1 MLKALFAKIAALSAS
16 SIGVIGGAD
25 GPTAVIVAENTDK
38 ALGFTT
44 ANIGEAL
51 LCSVAGM
58 VGIFI
63 VVGIIILSV
72 SVLNKLGTRNKKD

>member
-1 MLKALFAKIAALSAS
+1 MFNTLAKT
-16 SIGVIGGAD
+16 VE
-25 GPTAVIVAENTDK
+25 TTVAEVAASEVATQ
-38 ALGFTT
+38 AAEIGFTT
-44 ANIGEAL
+44 ANIKEAL

-72 SVLNKLGTRNKKD
+72 SLLNKVGAKKKKDK

>member
-1 MLKALFAKIAALSAS
+1 MFNFFLLASAFS
-16 SIGVIGGAD
+16 GIQ
-25 GPTAVIVAENTDK
+25 
-38 ALGFTT
+38 FTT
-44 ANIGEAL
+44 ENIKEAL

-72 SVLNKLGTRNKKD
+72 SILNKAGTGKKKDDK

>member
-1 MLKALFAKIAALSAS
+1 MFNTLAKTVETTVTELATSEVATEAAKIGFS
-16 SIGVIGGAD
+16 
-25 GPTAVIVAENTDK
+25 TD
-38 ALGFTT
+38 
-44 ANIGEAL
+44 NVQESL

-72 SVLNKLGTRNKKD
+72 SLLNKAGAKKKDK

>member
-1 MLKALFAKIAALSAS
+1 M
-16 SIGVIGGAD
+16 
-25 GPTAVIVAENTDK
+25 TAIM
-38 ALGFTT
+38 
-44 ANIGEAL
+44 EAL

-72 SVLNKLGTRNKKD
+72 SILNKAGNGKKKH

>member
-1 MLKALFAKIAALSAS
+1 MFNTLAKTVEI
-16 SIGVIGGAD
+16 
-25 GPTAVIVAENTDK
+25 TVAEVVTSEV
-38 ALGFTT
+38 ATQAAEIGFTT
-44 ANIGEAL
+44 ANIKEAL

-72 SVLNKLGTRNKKD
+72 SLLNKVGAKKKK

>member
-1 MLKALFAKIAALSAS
+1 MFKLLSNAVDTAA
-16 SIGVIGGAD
+16 V
-25 GPTAVIVAENTDK
+25 TEAVTEVAAEAQKGLQFHTSD
-38 ALGFTT
+38 
-44 ANIGEAL
+44 IGEAL

-72 SVLNKLGTRNKKD
+72 TLLNKAGSGKKKD

>member
-1 MLKALFAKIAALSAS
+1 MFNFFSLANILLANIFSNF
-16 SIGVIGGAD
+16 
-25 GPTAVIVAENTDK
+25 T
-38 ALGFTT
+38 FTT
-44 ANIGEAL
+44 EYIKEAL

-72 SVLNKLGTRNKKD
+72 SILNKAGSGKKKDDE

>member
-1 MLKALFAKIAALSAS
+1 MFNFFLLASAIS
-16 SIGVIGGAD
+16 G
-25 GPTAVIVAENTDK
+25 
-38 ALGFTT
+38 LHFTT
-44 ANIGEAL
+44 EYIKEAL

-72 SVLNKLGTRNKKD
+72 TILNKAGSGEKKKKDKE